1 MKVINNINILRH
13 IAAAGEPELEH
24 SASSEA
30 SSELASASL
39 SAAEA
44 LERIPYARPYAKK
57 VPYGF
62 IMSLSFA
69 ASLAVVI
76 GSYTGRTMNYLA
88 SELANLKAQVAELK
102 KRKQLELSENQ
113 ATQA

>member
-13 IAAAGEPELEH
+13 IAAAGETELEH

-44 LERIPYARPYAKK
+44 LERIPYARK